1 MPPLPIIIATR
12 RLPAPVE
19 SELVLRYGARLNRDD
34 HPFTPDELIAAM
46 QEGDVVLCTVS
57 DQMTAAVLQSTP
69 FRARLLANFGAGVDN
84 IALDAARDA
93 GLVVTNTPGVL
104 TEDTADLTMLLL
116 LAVARRFRDGE
127 RDLRAGR
134 WTGWRPTYLLGTRVS
149 GRTIGIVGLGRIGR
163 AVALR
168 AHRGFGM
175 RVLYHTRHDAPDN
188 LVRELGAERCT
199 LDDLLARSDFVSL
212 HCPANPDTH
221 HLIDASRLRQMR
233 STAFLIN
240 TSRGDVV
247 DESALVAALRNGTIA
262 GAALDVFEREPAVDP
277 ALLALDNV
285 VALPHL
291 GSATTESRTA
301 MGHRALA
308 NIAAFLGGS
317 EPPDRVV

>member
-1 MPPLPIIIATR
+1 MPQRPTVIVTR
-12 RLPAPVE
+12 RLPAPAE
-19 SELVLRYGARLNRDD
+19 NELVSRYDARLNRDD
-34 HPFTPDELIAAM
+34 HTFTPDELIAALRD
-46 QEGDVVLCTVS
+46 GDVVLCTVS
-57 DQMTAAVLQSTP
+57 DQMTAAVLQRTP

-127 RDLRAGR
+127 RDLREGR

-149 GRTIGIVGLGRIGR
+149 RATLGIVGFGRIGR
-163 AVALR
+163 AVAVR

-175 RVLYHTRHDAPDN
+175 RVVYHSPHAAPDEV
-188 LVRELGAERCT
+188 VRELGAERGT

-212 HCPANPDTH
+212 HCPANPDTR
-221 HLIDASRLRQMR
+221 HLIDGRRLAQMR

-247 DESALVAALRNGTIA
+247 DEAALVTALRTGTIA
-262 GAALDVFEREPAVDP
+262 GAALDVFEREPVVDP

-291 GSATTESRTA
+291 GSATTDARTA

-308 NIAAFLGGS
+308 NIAAFLNGT

>member
-1 MPPLPIIIATR
+1 MPQPTVIATR

-19 SELVLRYGARLNRDD
+19 HELHLLYDARLNPDD
-34 HPFTPDELIAAM
+34 HAFTPDELIAALH
-46 QEGDVVLCTVS
+46 EADVVLCTVS
-57 DQMTAAVLQSTP
+57 DQMTAAVLKSTP

-149 GRTIGIVGLGRIGR
+149 GRTIGIVGFGRIGR

-168 AHRGFGM
+168 ADRGFGM
-175 RVLYHTRHDAPDN
+175 RVLYHTRHDAPDT
-188 LVRELGAERCT
+188 LVRELGAERCS
-199 LDDLLARSDFVSL
+199 LDDLLAQSDFVSL

-221 HLIDASRLRQMR
+221 HLIDGRRLEQMR
-233 STAFLIN
+233 PTAFLIN

-247 DESALVAALRNGTIA
+247 DERALATALRNGTIA

-291 GSATTESRTA
+291 GSATTESRSA

-308 NIAAFLGGS
+308 NIAAFLDGS